1 MGRGRTR
8 DIICHEEETNMKIRA
23 EMGRR
28 HAPLWPHE
36 YQVDKVVELPNVAF
50 ASFMIQPLDSY
61 DFIRDNRVE
70 PHQGTGLNHCLL
82 LLGDDRTDGALVQC
96 GDDGRAMYAAYV
108 AGARD
113 VVQARLDRVADFIVS
128 QGAQRTAS
136 GSWCVYCEELEEKFG
151 VTIREGSGLDAMLI
165 KTLERRPEVAQVDIS
180 LQHIET
186 TFRLEFCAQH
196 QTAEAEKAPDIRVR
210 DILPL
215 LNGSGLAFL
224 THEEAGTSV
233 LAENLRELTGVGRE
247 DYAALFNAR
256 VSEISPGPEG
266 VEVVLIDV
274 DPQELARF
282 NQAYEDHQ
290 AAEWAMGDMTP

>member
-1 MGRGRTR
+1 MQ
-8 DIICHEEETNMKIRA
+8 IRA

-36 YQVDKVVELPNVAF
+36 YRVDKVVELPNTAF
-50 ASFMIQPLDSY
+50 ASFMIQPLDHY
-61 DFIRDNRVE
+61 DFIERNRVE
-70 PHQGTGLNHCLL
+70 PHQDTGLNHCLL
-82 LLGDDRTDGALVQC
+82 LLCDDRTDGALVQC

-113 VVQARLDRVADFIVS
+113 IVQARLERVADFITG
-128 QGAQRTAS
+128 QGLQRTAS
-136 GSWCVYCEELEEKFG
+136 GSWYVYCEELEEKFG
-151 VTIREGSGLDAMLI
+151 VTIQEGSGLDAML
-165 KTLERRPEVAQVDIS
+165 KDTLERRPEVAQAEVS

-186 TFRLEFCAQH
+186 TFRPEFCAQL

-224 THEEAGTSV
+224 THEEADTSV
-233 LAENLRELTGVGRE
+233 LAENLRQLTGVGRE
-247 DYAALFNAR
+247 DHAALLDAR

-266 VEVVLIDV
+266 VEVVLTDV

>member
-1 MGRGRTR
+1 
-8 DIICHEEETNMKIRA
+8 MKIRA
-23 EMGRR
+23 AMGRQCD
-28 HAPLWPHE
+28 PLRPTQ
-36 YQVDKVVELPNVAF
+36 YQVDKVVEIPNTAF
-50 ASFMIQPLDSY
+50 DHFMIKPLGWH
-61 DFIRDNRVE
+61 DFIAGNRIE
-70 PHQGTGLNHCLL
+70 PYQGDGFDHCLL
-82 LLGDDRTDGALVQC
+82 VLSDGYADGALLQC
-96 GDDGRAMYAAYV
+96 GSDGRAMCAAYV

-113 VVQARLDRVADFIVS
+113 IVQARLDRVADFIVS

>member
-113 VVQARLDRVADFIVS
+113 VVQARRSIFVLDKAVISPPLTPARNAGRVSALR
-128 QGAQRTAS
+128 G
-136 GSWCVYCEELEEKFG
+136 GL
-151 VTIREGSGLDAMLI
+151 TILRHL
-165 KTLERRPEVAQVDIS
+165 
-180 LQHIET
+180 
-186 TFRLEFCAQH
+186 F
-196 QTAEAEKAPDIRVR
+196 PDIRCHR
-210 DILPL
+210 FS
-215 LNGSGLAFL
+215 GSAIKP
-224 THEEAGTSV
+224 A
-233 LAENLRELTGVGRE
+233 
-247 DYAALFNAR
+247 
-256 VSEISPGPEG
+256 ISKGKNCG
-266 VEVVLIDV
+266 GC
-274 DPQELARF
+274 RSF
-282 NQAYEDHQ
+282 
-290 AAEWAMGDMTP
+290 

>member
-1 MGRGRTR
+1 
-8 DIICHEEETNMKIRA
+8 MKIRA

-36 YQVDKVVELPNVAF
+36 YQVDKVVVLPNVTF
-50 ASFMIQPLDSY
+50 ASFMIQPLDHY
-61 DFIRDNRVE
+61 DFIERNEVE

-82 LLGDDRTDGALVQC
+82 VLSDDRTDGALVQC
-96 GDDGRAMYAAYV
+96 AGDGRAMCVAYV

-113 VVQARLDRVADFIVS
+113 IVQARLERVADFITG
-128 QGAQRTAS
+128 QGTQRTAS
-136 GSWCVYCEELEEKFG
+136 GSWYVYCEELEEKFG
-151 VTIREGSGLDAMLI
+151 VTIQEGNGLDAMLME
-165 KTLERRPEVAQVDIS
+165 TLDRRPEVAQVDIA

-186 TFRLEFCAQH
+186 TFHPEFCARLRN
-196 QTAEAEKAPDIRVR
+196 AETEKTPDIRVR

-215 LNGSGLAFL
+215 LKGGGRAFL
-224 THEEAGTSV
+224 THEEADMSV
-233 LAENLRELTGVGRE
+233 LAENLNQLTDVGRE
-247 DYAALFNAR
+247 DHAALFNAR

-266 VEVVLIDV
+266 VEVVITDV

>member
-1 MGRGRTR
+1 
-8 DIICHEEETNMKIRA
+8 MKIRA

-36 YQVDKVVELPNVAF
+36 YQVDKVVELPNTAF
-50 ASFMIQPLDSY
+50 ASFMIQPLDHY
-61 DFIRDNRVE
+61 DFIERNRVE

-224 THEEAGTSV
+224 THEEAGTS
-233 LAENLRELTGVGRE
+233 EIGR
-247 DYAALFNAR
+247 AH
-256 VSEISPGPEG
+256 V
-266 VEVVLIDV
+266 
-274 DPQELARF
+274 
-282 NQAYEDHQ
+282 
-290 AAEWAMGDMTP
+290 